1 MDLDLSKRS
10 KPCFKK
16 NRMMS
21 MGKVKNPF
29 LKLCGIGLL
38 TVICISVKAQKV
50 NFTVNSKTGAIQ
62 SMNIDNDK
70 QNMNWLIATDGSQY
84 PWIKENYGW
93 GLGYFT
99 EVRRNQKNKLF
110 WNLPASIKQDG
121 REVTYRVGDICIL
134 VERSMRGE
142 DFIEEYTFQNDGTEE
157 ILLSDIGIYTPFNDN
172 YPGAQTC
179 INMRA
184 NAHIWEG
191 DNAAYV
197 NAIRMGDMLHIWDW
211 F

>member
-1 MDLDLSKRS
+1 
-10 KPCFKK
+10 
-16 NRMMS
+16 

-110 WNLPASIKQDG
+110 GIFLP
-121 REVTYRVGDICIL
+121 V
-134 VERSMRGE
+134 
-142 DFIEEYTFQNDGTEE
+142 
-157 ILLSDIGIYTPFNDN
+157 
-172 YPGAQTC
+172 
-179 INMRA
+179 
-184 NAHIWEG
+184 
-191 DNAAYV
+191 
-197 NAIRMGDMLHIWDW
+197 
-211 F
+211 

>member
-16 NRMMS
+16 NRTMS

-29 LKLCGIGLL
+29 LKVCGIGLL

-99 EVRRNQKNKLF
+99 EVRRNQKNKKKRK
-110 WNLPASIKQDG
+110 NLIKTAGKQIKSLQG
-121 REVTYRVGDICIL
+121 KTTGNRQKKNKIK
-134 VERSMRGE
+134 
-142 DFIEEYTFQNDGTEE
+142 
-157 ILLSDIGIYTPFNDN
+157 
-172 YPGAQTC
+172 
-179 INMRA
+179 
-184 NAHIWEG
+184 
-191 DNAAYV
+191 
-197 NAIRMGDMLHIWDW
+197 
-211 F
+211 

>member
-99 EVRRNQKNKLF
+99 
-110 WNLPASIKQDG
+110 
-121 REVTYRVGDICIL
+121 RENALY
-134 VERSMRGE
+134 
-142 DFIEEYTFQNDGTEE
+142 FFFY
-157 ILLSDIGIYTPFNDN
+157 LLYIYLT
-172 YPGAQTC
+172 
-179 INMRA
+179 
-184 NAHIWEG
+184 
-191 DNAAYV
+191 
-197 NAIRMGDMLHIWDW
+197 
-211 F
+211 

>member
-84 PWIKENYGW
+84 PS
-93 GLGYFT
+93 L
-99 EVRRNQKNKLF
+99 R
-110 WNLPASIKQDG
+110 
-121 REVTYRVGDICIL
+121 
-134 VERSMRGE
+134 
-142 DFIEEYTFQNDGTEE
+142 
-157 ILLSDIGIYTPFNDN
+157 
-172 YPGAQTC
+172 
-179 INMRA
+179 
-184 NAHIWEG
+184 
-191 DNAAYV
+191 
-197 NAIRMGDMLHIWDW
+197 
-211 F
+211 

>member
-110 WNLPASIKQDG
+110 LESSCQYKAGW
-121 REVTYRVGDICIL
+121 
-134 VERSMRGE
+134 ERSYLSSWRYMYPCRK
-142 DFIEEYTFQNDGTEE
+142 EYERRR
-157 ILLSDIGIYTPFNDN
+157 FNRRV
-172 YPGAQTC
+172 YFPK
-179 INMRA
+179 
-184 NAHIWEG
+184 
-191 DNAAYV
+191 
-197 NAIRMGDMLHIWDW
+197 
-211 F
+211 

>member
-110 WNLPASIKQDG
+110 WNLLP
-121 REVTYRVGDICIL
+121 V
-134 VERSMRGE
+134 
-142 DFIEEYTFQNDGTEE
+142 
-157 ILLSDIGIYTPFNDN
+157 
-172 YPGAQTC
+172 
-179 INMRA
+179 
-184 NAHIWEG
+184 
-191 DNAAYV
+191 
-197 NAIRMGDMLHIWDW
+197 
-211 F
+211 